1 MINKEE
7 LYKLVFYFVAAELR
21 GIYYCSED
29 IIYLDCT
36 QKINV
41 DNPKT
46 LINALNNCN
55 STQLNEIK
63 TILGIV

>member
-1 MINKEE
+1 MKNLKFKRYNIGEE
-7 LYKLVFYFVAAELR
+7 FEPTTELR

-46 LINALNNCN
+46 LINALNHCKN
-55 STQLNEIK
+55 SIK
-63 TILGIV
+63 EF